1 MSSSSSKKHNFPVH
15 LLVWHN
21 DYENLDEELKNGS
34 VSASVKKT
42 RSRFT
47 QFLSVSLSLSVSD
60 SHSHSQTVSVSV
72 LQ

>member
-34 VSASVKKT
+34 VSASVSVSVKKKLA
-42 RSRFT
+42 SRFNSISAHWHCVT
-47 QFLSVSLSLSVSD
+47 VSEWL
-60 SHSHSQTVSVSV
+60 SHSH
-72 LQ
+72 

>member
-34 VSASVKKT
+34 VSAT
-42 RSRFT
+42 ARQCRFT
-47 QFLSVSLSLSVSD
+47 QFLSLSL
-60 SHSHSQTVSVSV
+60 TVSISVTVSHTV
-72 LQ
+72 TLSV